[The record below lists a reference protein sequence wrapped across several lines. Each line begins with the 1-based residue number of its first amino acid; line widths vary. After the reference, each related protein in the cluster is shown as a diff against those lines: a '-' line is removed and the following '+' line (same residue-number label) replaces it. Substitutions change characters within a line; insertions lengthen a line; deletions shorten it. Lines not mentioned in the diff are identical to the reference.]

1 MAELTPEDLK
11 KMTPEQLAELQI
23 KQCIF
28 CHIIKGQVSAK
39 KVYEDDKVIAILDI
53 NPANPGHT
61 LLIPKQHYAIMPQM
75 PDDII
80 KHMFI
85 VAKKISHTLLST
97 FKASGTNIF
106 VANGVVAG
114 QKAPHF
120 ILHIIPRKEGD
131 NAGLELPGNDI
142 PGREMKKLY
151 EHLYKRFAQKYPNNV
166 IKYQVQ
172 FDVDDTEK
180 QDTLQKEA
188 AEKKEIDDRERSNE
202 SHKREKIAE
211 DAPPKK
217 KTDNESA
224 SLDDIAAM
232 LAGGKK

>member
-28 CHIIKGQVSAK
+28 CHIIRGQVNAK
-39 KVYEDDKVIAILDI
+39 KVYEDEKVIAILDI

-75 PDDII
+75 PDDLIR
-80 KHMFI
+80 HMFI
-85 VAKKISHTLLST
+85 VAKKISHTLLSS

-106 VANGVVAG
+106 IANGVVAG

-120 ILHIIPRKEGD
+120 IIHIIPRKEGD
-131 NAGLELPGNDI
+131 NAGLEMPENDF
-142 PGREMKKLY
+142 PQREMKKLY
-151 EHLYKRFAQKYPNNV
+151 EHLYKKFAAKYPNNV
-166 IKYQVQ
+166 IKYQVA
-172 FDVDDTEK
+172 FDVETEPVEEEAK
-180 QDTLQKEA
+180 ATTSREMPKNPEKPAAKEND
-188 AEKKEIDDRERSNE
+188 I
-202 SHKREKIAE
+202 
-211 DAPPKK
+211 P
-217 KTDNESA
+217 
-224 SLDDIAAM
+224 SLDEIAAI